1 MSDTTTTDPS
11 PSLLAELEAADGR
24 LESAAPADIVAWA
37 VDRFG
42 PSMVLACSFQ
52 DIVLVDLAVAAAPDI
67 EVVFLDTGF
76 HFPETLAFVDQ
87 VAAHYS
93 LNLTVTHPGPEA
105 EAWPCGTA
113 RCCELRKVAPL
124 RQAVAGRQAWMTAL
138 KRVDAPT
145 RVAAPVVAFD
155 RSFGVV
161 KINPMANV
169 TDDDIDRYLA
179 EHQLPVHPLV
189 SKGYLSIGCAPTT
202 RPVAEGEDPRAG
214 RWSGTGK
221 LECGLHG

>member
-1 MSDTTTTDPS
+1 V
-11 PSLLAELEAADGR
+11 AEVTER
-24 LESAAPADIVAWA
+24 
-37 VDRFG
+37 
-42 PSMVLACSFQ
+42 
-52 DIVLVDLAVAAAPDI
+52 
-67 EVVFLDTGF
+67 
-76 HFPETLAFVDQ
+76 
-87 VAAHYS
+87 YS

-105 EAWPCGTA
+105 EAWPCGSG

-138 KRVDAPT
+138 KRVDAQT
-145 RVAAPVVAFD
+145 RVAAPIVAFD

-169 TDDDIDRYLA
+169 TDDEIDQYLA

-189 SKGYLSIGCAPTT
+189 AQGYRSIGCAPTT